1 MMPVLKEKK
10 RYLLFEVI
18 SPVKFS
24 AEEVKSAVEDGLK
37 CFLGEL
43 GMAKAGAI
51 FISEKWDPA
60 RQRGLLRVSHK
71 MVDEAIAALILIKS
85 IKNKE
90 VIFRSIKVTGTVKK
104 SKSIK

>member
-24 AEEVKSAVEDGLK
+24 TEEVKSAVEEGIRR
-37 CFLGEL
+37 FLGEL
-43 GMAKAGAI
+43 GLAKAGAM
-51 FISEKWDPA
+51 FISEKWDSA
-60 RQRGLLRVSHK
+60 KQRGLLKISHNI
-71 MVDEAIAALILIKS
+71 VDEVIAALILIKS
-85 IKNKE
+85 IKNRE
-90 VIFRSIKVTGTVKK
+90 VIFRSVKVTGTVKK

>member
-1 MMPVLKEKK
+1 MMPALKEKK
-10 RYLLFEVI
+10 RYLIFEVI
-18 SPVKFS
+18 SPAKFS
-24 AEEVKSAVEDGLK
+24 PEEVKSSVEEGLRR
-37 CFLGEL
+37 FLGEL
-43 GMAKAGAI
+43 GMAKAGVM
-51 FISEKWDPA
+51 FISERWDPA
-60 RQRGLLRVSHK
+60 KQRGLLKISHK